1 MKIVVTGALGHIG
14 SSLIRAF
21 PIYFPNAEIVL
32 LDNLVTQRFTSLFN
46 LPAIGRYRFHEADVR
61 EADLRR
67 LFEDA
72 HVVVHLAA
80 TTDAAGTANNPA
92 AVEANNYHA
101 TEKVAAACFESG
113 SRLVHLSST
122 SVYGTQEATVSEDCA
137 PEDLKPQ
144 SPYAETKLKEEN
156 LVRSLKTKGLKAII
170 CRFGTIFGPS
180 PGMRFHTA
188 VNKFCW
194 QAVMGQ
200 PLSVWRTAYDQKR
213 PYLAL
218 SDAVRAIPHII
229 EHDLFDGRIYNVLT
243 LNATVREVVDAV
255 RQFAPRVKISFVDSP
270 IMNQLSYEV
279 SAQRF
284 LERDFVFTGDLRR
297 GIGETIS
304 LLRAAHEN

>member
-1 MKIVVTGALGHIG
+1 
-14 SSLIRAF
+14 
-21 PIYFPNAEIVL
+21 
-32 LDNLVTQRFTSLFN
+32 
-46 LPAIGRYRFHEADVR
+46 
-61 EADLRR
+61 
-67 LFEDA
+67 
-72 HVVVHLAA
+72 
-80 TTDAAGTANNPA
+80 
-92 AVEANNYHA
+92 
-101 TEKVAAACFESG
+101 
-113 SRLVHLSST
+113 
-122 SVYGTQEATVSEDCA
+122 
-137 PEDLKPQ
+137 
-144 SPYAETKLKEEN
+144 
-156 LVRSLKTKGLKAII
+156 
-170 CRFGTIFGPS
+170 
-180 PGMRFHTA
+180 MRFHTA

-200 PLSVWRTAYDQKR
+200 PLSVWRTAYDQKL

-229 EHDLFDGRIYNVLT
+229 EHDLFDGRTYNVLT

-304 LLRAAHEN
+304 LLRAAHQN

>member
-144 SPYAETKLKEEN
+144 SPMP
-156 LVRSLKTKGLKAII
+156 R
-170 CRFGTIFGPS
+170 PS
-180 PGMRFHTA
+180 
-188 VNKFCW
+188 
-194 QAVMGQ
+194 
-200 PLSVWRTAYDQKR
+200 
-213 PYLAL
+213 
-218 SDAVRAIPHII
+218 
-229 EHDLFDGRIYNVLT
+229 
-243 LNATVREVVDAV
+243 
-255 RQFAPRVKISFVDSP
+255 
-270 IMNQLSYEV
+270 
-279 SAQRF
+279 
-284 LERDFVFTGDLRR
+284 
-297 GIGETIS
+297 
-304 LLRAAHEN
+304 